1 MRGIPHT
8 LVLISGLATL
18 LLGCSSP
25 GLPRVRS
32 TYWNG
37 LTDEVR
43 REPETLPRGL
53 FPDEL
58 VALLAEL
65 GPEGLPSMA
74 RNGIPDRERLRLVLY
89 KRLIDFGNDAMP
101 ALSRGLSHAD
111 FRVRRNVCSDATVR
125 AWAAD
130 TIGSFGTGASV
141 AIPSLIRL
149 LEDKDEGPRN
159 NACNALRSMAPV
171 AKEALPALR
180 RALSDPMPKVR
191 DLARAAIKEIEKA
204 STVTYFFCDGSCV
217 RVN

>member
-1 MRGIPHT
+1 
-8 LVLISGLATL
+8 
-18 LLGCSSP
+18 
-25 GLPRVRS
+25 
-32 TYWNG
+32 
-37 LTDEVR
+37 
-43 REPETLPRGL
+43 
-53 FPDEL
+53 
-58 VALLAEL
+58 
-65 GPEGLPSMA
+65 MA

-111 FRVRRNVCSDATVR
+111 FRVRRNVCLYLHAAPWFYPEVKHRGINIYLALPALVLALEDSDATVR

-180 RALSDPMPKVR
+180 RALSDPMPNVR
-191 DLARAAIKEIEKA
+191 GLARAAIKEIEKA